1 MIERENGEIGKEII
15 NQGYYYNEKPNDFDF
30 NQNKSKQTISEN
42 KNIYL
47 TNFFSKLQNA
57 YTSSNNIQVI
67 NLPQQ
72 SQGTSPMK
80 SPFIN
85 ISIDNSNKFNFWNPE
100 DEKKLLT
107 TETNL
112 NDSDLLNSEMKS
124 LRTPKELEGN
134 TKKIIYDDRM
144 LFNDDELADINK
156 SIDYNNLFEPKNL
169 DQNKKSEIKIKDKQ
183 LENKEEKIKK
193 LDPKVLLVKKHKTNS
208 GQIKNC
214 IMKTSLLRNSRNI
227 NSNNNSMVNINTNS
241 VVIKPKIMIEKKM
254 NISTNKSNMGSR
266 TSTPNGNI
274 AKIIFDD
281 MTNKNNS
288 TIDKNT
294 VHGSN
299 SKNNLGQKKL
309 SNSSIKQLAYKSKK
323 CISKIAAANNI
334 NLGNSSILTDLE
346 GIFGENLENFE
357 EDCNNIY
364 EIFSII

>member
-1 MIERENGEIGKEII
+1 
-15 NQGYYYNEKPNDFDF
+15 
-30 NQNKSKQTISEN
+30 
-42 KNIYL
+42 
-47 TNFFSKLQNA
+47 
-57 YTSSNNIQVI
+57 
-67 NLPQQ
+67 
-72 SQGTSPMK
+72 
-80 SPFIN
+80 
-85 ISIDNSNKFNFWNPE
+85 
-100 DEKKLLT
+100 
-107 TETNL
+107 
-112 NDSDLLNSEMKS
+112 MKS

-183 LENKEEKIKK
+183 LENKEETIKK